1 MIGWTLETLA
11 ASTLLMLAVLALR
24 GPVAQRFG
32 PHAAYL
38 LWLLPALR
46 MILPRLP
53 ESAIPVEKVPV
64 HIDIAKLIAAAA
76 LRATQAPAADASQA
90 ATASQVAV
98 DWLSFGMI
106 AWLGG
111 AAAFLA
117 WQLGRHHRFMSI
129 ALEHADTGFLR
140 GGIKVRL
147 SPVVSGPLAAGI
159 FHRNILLPGD
169 FEQRYT
175 GPEQQ
180 LALAHELAHHRR
192 GDLIANGAA
201 LAMLALHWFNPIA
214 HWAYRAFR
222 ADQELACDATVLAA
236 APESRSDYGRALIKS
251 AAAGM
256 PGTAAC
262 ALGPATELKRRIT
275 MIALSTRSRAR
286 RLAGA
291 AITTVLVGVGL
302 GLTASGSI
310 AAPSRIAPASVKP
323 IFHAQAQPHLIM
335 VATAGDAVT
344 NTNDSDSDKNDDDP
358 SPSAV
363 VDGAAIPTP
372 PAAPAGM
379 IPPAP
384 PVPPVA
390 MATPVPPVSPVSP
403 VPPVPPLPMNS
414 ILTREQMRAIQD
426 STRDA
431 ARLARQQS
439 REARRLGNE
448 QARQAGEMARQAVA
462 DIDFEKISHDA
473 MMEAR
478 TELERECRHAKPAAA
493 GETDAQAISRLSMGC
508 VDMAAIG
515 REVQE
520 ELQKALDEVRADKD
534 LSEAER
540 AQALAAISRT
550 RAEMAKKFAQ

>member
-1 MIGWTLETLA
+1 MIGWTLETLV
-11 ASTLLMLAVLALR
+11 ASTLLMLVVLALR
-24 GPVAQRFG
+24 GPVARRFG

-53 ESAIPVEKVPV
+53 EGAIPVEKVPA
-64 HIDIAKLIAAAA
+64 HIDIARLIAAAA
-76 LRATQAPAADASQA
+76 LRGTQAPAAATQA
-90 ATASQVAV
+90 VATSQVTI
-98 DWLSFGMI
+98 DWLSFGII

-111 AAAFLA
+111 AAAYLA
-117 WQLGRHHRFMSI
+117 WQLGRHHRFMSV
-129 ALEHADTGFLR
+129 ALEHADKGFLR

-159 FHRNILLPGD
+159 FHRHILLPED

-175 GPEQQ
+175 GAEQQ
-180 LALAHELAHHRR
+180 LALEHELAHHRR

-222 ADQELACDATVLAA
+222 ADQELACDATVLVA

-256 PGTAAC
+256 PGAAAC

-291 AITTVLVGVGL
+291 AIATVLVGVGL

-335 VATAGDAVT
+335 VADKGSTATEDADD
-344 NTNDSDSDKNDDDP
+344 NGNDNNNDNDNDN
-358 SPSAV
+358 
-363 VDGAAIPTP
+363 P
-372 PAAPAGM
+372 PNVNPDAPAV
-379 IPPAP
+379 PAP
-384 PVPPVA
+384 PVPPVG
-390 MATPVPPVSPVSP
+390 MVPPVPPAPAVGP
-403 VPPVPPLPMNS
+403 VPPVPPMPMNNVLS
-414 ILTREQMRAIQD
+414 REQIRAIHD
-426 STRDA
+426 SA
-431 ARLARQQS
+431 
-439 REARRLGNE
+439 REAAHMAREQARMSQREAME
-448 QARQAGEMARQAVA
+448 QARQAGEVARQAVA
-462 DIDFEKISHDA
+462 NIDFEKINHDA

-515 REVQE
+515 REVQD

-534 LSEAER
+534 LSEAQR

>member
-1 MIGWTLETLA
+1 MIGWTLETLV

-24 GPVAQRFG
+24 GPVARRFG

-53 ESAIPVEKVPV
+53 ESAIPVEKVPA
-64 HIDIAKLIAAAA
+64 HLDLAKLIAAAA
-76 LRATQAPAADASQA
+76 LRANQAPAAATQVA
-90 ATASQVAV
+90 ATSQVTV
-98 DWLSFGMI
+98 DWLSFGII

-111 AAAFLA
+111 AAAYLA

-129 ALEHADTGFLR
+129 ALEHADKGFLR

-159 FHRNILLPGD
+159 FHRHILLPKD

-175 GPEQQ
+175 SAEQQ

-222 ADQELACDATVLAA
+222 ADQELACDATVLGA
-236 APESRSDYGRALIKS
+236 APDARSDYGRALIKS

-256 PGTAAC
+256 PGAAAC

-291 AITTVLVGVGL
+291 AIATVLVGVGL

-335 VATAGDAVT
+335 VADKGNVVADDTDDNG
-344 NTNDSDSDKNDDDP
+344 NDNDNNDDNDN
-358 SPSAV
+358 
-363 VDGAAIPTP
+363 DNP
-372 PAAPAGM
+372 PNVNPEAPALPA
-379 IPPAP
+379 PPAP
-384 PVPPVA
+384 PA
-390 MATPVPPVSPVSP
+390 GF
-403 VPPVPPLPMNS
+403 VPPVPPLPAVAPVPPVPPIAMNGMLS
-414 ILTREQMRAIQD
+414 REQIREIHD
-426 STRDA
+426 SAREA
-431 ARLARQQS
+431 AQLAREQS
-439 REARRLGNE
+439 REARRVAYD
-448 QARQAGEMARQAVA
+448 QARQAGEMARLAVA
-462 DIDFEKISHDA
+462 NIDFRKVSQDELK
-473 MMEAR
+473 EAR
-478 TELERECRHAKPAAA
+478 TELERECRHAKPAVP
-493 GETDAQAISRLSMGC
+493 GETDGQAISRLSMGC
-508 VDMAAIG
+508 VDMAEIG

-520 ELQKALDEVRADKD
+520 ELQKALEEIRADKD

-540 AQALAAISRT
+540 TQALSAVSRT

>member
-1 MIGWTLETLA
+1 MIGWTLETLV

-24 GPVAQRFG
+24 GPVARRFG

-53 ESAIPVEKVPV
+53 ESAIPVEKVPA
-64 HIDIAKLIAAAA
+64 HLDLAKLIAAAA
-76 LRATQAPAADASQA
+76 LRANQAPAAATQVA
-90 ATASQVAV
+90 ATSQVTV
-98 DWLSFGMI
+98 DWLSFGII

-111 AAAFLA
+111 AAAYLA

-129 ALEHADTGFLR
+129 ALEHADKGFLR

-147 SPVVSGPLAAGI
+147 SPVVTGPLAAGI
-159 FHRNILLPGD
+159 FHRHILLPED

-175 GPEQQ
+175 GAEQQ

-222 ADQELACDATVLAA
+222 ADQELACDATVLGAS
-236 APESRSDYGRALIKS
+236 PESRSDYGRALIKS

-275 MIALSTRSRAR
+275 MIAHSTRSRAR

-291 AITTVLVGVGL
+291 ALATVLVGLGL

-310 AAPSRIAPASVKP
+310 AAPSKIAPASVKP
-323 IFHAQAQPHLIM
+323 IFQAQPKAKLIM
-335 VATAGDAVT
+335 VADNNRTTSDQADDNDGGNVSDTVDDGDRDDQT
-344 NTNDSDSDKNDDDP
+344 SDDADAP
-358 SPSAV
+358 APL
-363 VDGAAIPTP
+363 
-372 PAAPAGM
+372 PAAR
-379 IPPAP
+379 
-384 PVPPVA
+384 
-390 MATPVPPVSPVSP
+390 P
-403 VPPVPPLPMNS
+403 VPPVPPAPMAGMVPPVPPVPMVAMVPPVPPVPPVRMNGVMS
-414 ILTREQMRAIQD
+414 REQIAMIHEQV
-426 STRDA
+426 
-431 ARLARQQS
+431 RQ
-439 REARRLGNE
+439 A
-448 QARQAGEMARQAVA
+448 ARQAREAGEIARRQVA
-462 DIDFEKISHDA
+462 QIDFVKLNHDA
-473 MMEAR
+473 MLEAR
-478 TELERECRHAKPAAA
+478 AELERECTHAKPAVA
-493 GETDAQAISRLSMGC
+493 GETDQQAIQRLSMGC
-508 VDMAAIG
+508 VDMAEIG

-520 ELQKALDEVRADKD
+520 ELRKAMEEVRADQK
-534 LSEAER
+534 LSDADR
-540 AQALAAISRT
+540 ALAIATIDRT